1 MPLNNIYP
9 PVLNSTQPAFSVN
22 SSPYYIFFS
31 LPSVMSYDNIGHIQ
45 IRIVKQTNNRTI
57 VDTSKYPDGIIYKS
71 KTSIQNA
78 TTIREGETQY
88 DESRKSQYYVAI
100 SQSEL
105 AENWKE
111 GYQYKVQLRF
121 GTTGIYINGSQ
132 PSGWSVSADG
142 TYNFPNWK
150 KKQIKYSTFS
160 EWSTVMI
167 IKAIQTPDI
176 IIKNM
181 KSAGSS
187 YVMSSVYVEKTLTPL
202 FVGSCEF
209 NTESKE
215 IENKYRFTL
224 LDGDDN
230 SQIETSGWLQHDS
243 DVNTADS
250 YRFKTILVNEHSYI
264 VNYDIVTLNN
274 YYASASPYTFIA
286 SKSNLSK
293 LEDVVLTADAT
304 SRYAKENGCIRLYLN
319 SDTAYTGSFV
329 ISRTSEKSNY
339 QIYENLYNFTLSA
352 EILEDR
358 LIYTDFT
365 IESGVKY
372 RYAFQLENSA
382 GLRTEMTYST
392 DNQESNKYHVIN
404 FDYAYLYRDG
414 IQLKLQFNQKMSSF
428 KHTVLRTKQ
437 DTIGGKYPYLA
448 QNGKAYYAEF
458 PITGLITF
466 HMDEDDTFFTK
477 TIDGCFYKG
486 ELIIPIDKFSDRSRS
501 GNRQNTRV
509 DKNVSGDRVS
519 GGIDI
524 DDNTHPSLNM
534 GITTDLTEDNLFIE
548 RKFREKVEE
557 FLNDFDY
564 KLYRSP
570 TEGNMIV
577 GLMNVSLT
585 PVESLGRAVYEFTA
599 TAYEVLENTFENLDE
614 SGIIDIGE
622 FTSLETGE
630 IYQSFGQVGEF
641 YRFTRPKS
649 ISGTVED
656 INRKSKEELDIVA
669 HFAFD
674 PTAQYSNGTVVSYG
688 GATSDDT
695 IDIYEVIRAQEEI
708 SIGGG
713 YRFQLER
720 VTAFWIETYPQIDL
734 TNERIELLGEY
745 SDYMSAGDEANAS
758 ECAAKIEH
766 IDELMELLRGPQ
778 NALIQMKVNDQNGR
792 DDDTMIITP
801 NHVYSVEGDIKS
813 LKLVQASIPIY
824 VNYKCEL
831 TQVVDTSVGVVTG
844 LETTEIWGQ
853 IFGIFTVDDSI
864 LTSYNYDYVDSA
876 GYRVYTDEEDETNS
890 VRKSHVITDDNGNIL
905 FDLTNFNVY
914 RSKNIYDIIAED
926 ARRLVALLYGQEN
939 FIEKDGQWTNGDH
952 SIYYSFEGI
961 TLFDLET
968 AVGTSILVSTRSD
981 GRNSQAITMGYVE
994 DGQKYPHGRKFV
1006 YNGTAYTESL
1016 RRIAARS
1023 NESEYTLKPLQ
1034 SSSEDKDYSALSQPA
1049 SDVELHNNA
1058 VAFTEL
1064 RGALHYKGAV
1074 QTVQD
1079 LPADARLGDIY
1090 TVTEKQKFYVR
1101 QPTTADDAWTDYA
1114 TASSWSELNSK
1125 VRRGHFMYVDPSD
1138 ERERLKTPDE
1148 LAEYSEIPPWADQIK
1163 TITTDMVNR
1172 YQFNPSDYNI
1182 RYITLDEGAFCIIN
1196 YKCTT
1201 NQLIIQYQENDGSEE
1216 GD

>member
-31 LPSVMSYDNIGHIQ
+31 LPSVMNYDSIGHIQ

-71 KTSIQNA
+71 KTNIQNA

-150 KKQIKYSTFS
+150 KKQITYSTFS

-181 KSAGSS
+181 KSAGSL

-274 YYASASPYTFIA
+274 YYASASPYMFIA
-286 SKSNLSK
+286 SRSNLSK

-339 QIYENLYNFTLSA
+339 QIYENIYNFTLDA
-352 EILEDR
+352 KTMKDL
-358 LIYTDFT
+358 LVYTDFT

-477 TIDGCFYKG
+477 TIDGCFYK
-486 ELIIPIDKFSDRSRS
+486 
-501 GNRQNTRV
+501 
-509 DKNVSGDRVS
+509 
-519 GGIDI
+519 
-524 DDNTHPSLNM
+524 
-534 GITTDLTEDNLFIE
+534 
-548 RKFREKVEE
+548 
-557 FLNDFDY
+557 
-564 KLYRSP
+564 
-570 TEGNMIV
+570 
-577 GLMNVSLT
+577 
-585 PVESLGRAVYEFTA
+585 
-599 TAYEVLENTFENLDE
+599 
-614 SGIIDIGE
+614 
-622 FTSLETGE
+622 
-630 IYQSFGQVGEF
+630 
-641 YRFTRPKS
+641 
-649 ISGTVED
+649 
-656 INRKSKEELDIVA
+656 
-669 HFAFD
+669 
-674 PTAQYSNGTVVSYG
+674 
-688 GATSDDT
+688 
-695 IDIYEVIRAQEEI
+695 
-708 SIGGG
+708 
-713 YRFQLER
+713 
-720 VTAFWIETYPQIDL
+720 
-734 TNERIELLGEY
+734 
-745 SDYMSAGDEANAS
+745 
-758 ECAAKIEH
+758 
-766 IDELMELLRGPQ
+766 
-778 NALIQMKVNDQNGR
+778 VN
-792 DDDTMIITP
+792 
-801 NHVYSVEGDIKS
+801 
-813 LKLVQASIPIY
+813 
-824 VNYKCEL
+824 
-831 TQVVDTSVGVVTG
+831 
-844 LETTEIWGQ
+844 
-853 IFGIFTVDDSI
+853 
-864 LTSYNYDYVDSA
+864 
-876 GYRVYTDEEDETNS
+876 
-890 VRKSHVITDDNGNIL
+890 
-905 FDLTNFNVY
+905 
-914 RSKNIYDIIAED
+914 
-926 ARRLVALLYGQEN
+926 
-939 FIEKDGQWTNGDH
+939 
-952 SIYYSFEGI
+952 
-961 TLFDLET
+961 
-968 AVGTSILVSTRSD
+968 
-981 GRNSQAITMGYVE
+981 
-994 DGQKYPHGRKFV
+994 
-1006 YNGTAYTESL
+1006 
-1016 RRIAARS
+1016 
-1023 NESEYTLKPLQ
+1023 
-1034 SSSEDKDYSALSQPA
+1034 
-1049 SDVELHNNA
+1049 
-1058 VAFTEL
+1058 
-1064 RGALHYKGAV
+1064 
-1074 QTVQD
+1074 
-1079 LPADARLGDIY
+1079 
-1090 TVTEKQKFYVR
+1090 
-1101 QPTTADDAWTDYA
+1101 
-1114 TASSWSELNSK
+1114 
-1125 VRRGHFMYVDPSD
+1125 
-1138 ERERLKTPDE
+1138 
-1148 LAEYSEIPPWADQIK
+1148 
-1163 TITTDMVNR
+1163 
-1172 YQFNPSDYNI
+1172 
-1182 RYITLDEGAFCIIN
+1182 
-1196 YKCTT
+1196 
-1201 NQLIIQYQENDGSEE
+1201 
-1216 GD
+1216 